1 MLLAKALASTDRVA
15 IVHFALRS
23 KTRLAALRIKDFGK
37 SKVMVVHTL
46 LWPDEIR
53 EPHFPALG
61 GDVEVRAPELK
72 MAGQVV
78 ESITGDFHPEQYT
91 DTYQEQLQVLVES
104 KLAGGQAFAP
114 AEAPARLDET
124 EDVSDLLAKLEAS
137 VRRRREQSA
146 NKDSDAPPRTPA
158 TKAAPKN
165 PVAAVKKAPVKKAP
179 VKKAPARKAPARKV
193 SAKK

>member
-1 MLLAKALASTDRVA
+1 M
-15 IVHFALRS
+15 
-23 KTRLAALRIKDFGK
+23 
-37 SKVMVVHTL
+37 
-46 LWPDEIR
+46 
-53 EPHFPALG
+53 
-61 GDVEVRAPELK
+61 
-72 MAGQVV
+72 
-78 ESITGDFHPEQYT
+78 
-91 DTYQEQLQVLVES
+91 LVES